1 MDSTDEKLETCW
13 LPRRPHGGRD
23 TAAPFSEA
31 ADSRQMCWR
40 RLRKHH
46 FIPVRDQRSSPPH
59 VQCAAPKPKSVN
71 APPPVLKQ
79 TALVLARLFCS
90 QTASIMI
97 YTRLHM
103 CEDLSSQTITA
114 RTQDILCPGRSPSKA
129 RICRIG
135 VTGVDR
141 GHAQVMPGVL
151 LAM

>member
-1 MDSTDEKLETCW
+1 
-13 LPRRPHGGRD
+13 
-23 TAAPFSEA
+23 
-31 ADSRQMCWR
+31 
-40 RLRKHH
+40 
-46 FIPVRDQRSSPPH
+46 
-59 VQCAAPKPKSVN
+59 
-71 APPPVLKQ
+71 
-79 TALVLARLFCS
+79 
-90 QTASIMI
+90 MI